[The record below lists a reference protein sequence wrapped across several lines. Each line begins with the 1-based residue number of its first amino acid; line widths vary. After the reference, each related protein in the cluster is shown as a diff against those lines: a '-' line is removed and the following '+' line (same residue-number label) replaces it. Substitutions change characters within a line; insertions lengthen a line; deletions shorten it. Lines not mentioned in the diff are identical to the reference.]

1 LSKVAIQGDPSGSG
15 TFTIA
20 SPNSNSNFTLTIP
33 QATTTIVGTDAT
45 QTLTNKTLGSGLVM
59 GASTITS
66 ATAQASTSGTSID
79 FTGIPAYAKR
89 ITVMFSGVSTN
100 GTSIPLIRLGTG
112 GTPATTGY
120 LSAASVAIQAS
131 TNSVTSYT
139 DGFGF
144 YGGAATY
151 VQQGSFIFTNLSG
164 NTWVCQGIL
173 NSTSG
178 VTFVSFVA
186 GSITLGGTLNI
197 LRVTTQNGTDTFD
210 AGTIN
215 ILYE

>member
-1 LSKVAIQGDPSGSG
+1 MTVTINGSAGVTTNSGAVYDSLQRG
-15 TFTIA
+15 TA
-20 SPNSNSNFTLTIP
+20 
-33 QATTTIVGTDAT
+33 V
-45 QTLTNKTLGSGLVM
+45 
-59 GASTITS
+59 
-66 ATAQASTSGTSID
+66 TASGTSVD
-79 FTGIPAYAKR
+79 FTSIPSWVRR
-89 ITVMFSGVSTN
+89 ITVMFIGVSTN

-120 LSAASVAIQAS
+120 LSAAAVASQAS
-131 TNSVTSYT
+131 TTSVFSST

-215 ILYE
+215 IIYE